1 MKTVTVGAMLLAVSL
16 AGAAVGTGLVVRVLN
31 ELTSLPVGIENSEVY
46 YQGNDD
52 PTTFSMEQILSSLA
66 DLAVIQL
73 QVEAFTA
80 TAIDPYTGREAAVV
94 GGEFGRI
101 VRHEILGFS
110 VAFDGGVSVYKTD
123 HVAIAGFP
131 VEDRYLLE
139 VDCRKIELTLVSDF
153 ALPERG
159 IPWGIRGVMFSQ
171 YVDVVG
177 PDGRLKVEEREIAI
191 DIEGDPSR
199 YVAYYTKRIVD
210 CETLATEREEKW
222 KFVQGNPDP
231 VTYTHSAE
239 SEP

>member
-1 MKTVTVGAMLLAVSL
+1 MKTTAVALLLVAVSV
-16 AGAAVGTGLVVRVLN
+16 AGGAVDTGLVVRVLN
-31 ELTSLPVGIENSEVY
+31 ELTSLPVGIENSQVY
-46 YQGNDD
+46 LQGDED
-52 PTTFSMEQILSSLA
+52 PRTFSMEEILWSIG
-66 DLAVIQL
+66 DLAVMQL

-80 TAIDPYTGREAAVV
+80 TAIDPYTGKEAAVV

-231 VTYTHSAE
+231 VSHTYASAAG
-239 SEP
+239 